1 MFHVVNVNF
10 SRKYDIIPLFPRRK
24 RGMDEFSEEETFVDL
39 ESRTVRLEVKMAA
52 NSGTTHPPGS
62 AIPGRVWHSAVS
74 RGIFFHWSSF
84 VYWLNAF
91 SSERQGHASY
101 FLFFFFYSHDGGG
114 NILFKYKLL

>member
-24 RGMDEFSEEETFVDL
+24 RGMDEEETFVDL

-101 FLFFFFYSHDGGG
+101 FLFFFLLARWRREYSFQ
-114 NILFKYKLL
+114 I